1 MVIKRIK
8 KWFLRGEK
16 TARLKRGIAIK
27 PLTKEDVEV
36 LICGQAYSL
45 FERRGCS
52 HGSDMDDWLEAER
65 IVTKTLAK

>member
-8 KWFLRGEK
+8 RWFLREEK
-16 TARLKRGIAIK
+16 PARLKRGIAVK
-27 PLTKEDVEV
+27 PLTKEGVEA

-45 FERRGCS
+45 FERRGRS